1 MSMEER
7 GLDCLYLSGVLN
19 SLGINCTPG
28 STVVKNA
35 VLTAGRSAE
44 TEDPSYEGRLGDALS
59 ESRADFESGRC
70 CDSRSEL
77 AAAVAAKREML
88 ASSGS
93 DDCARLD
100 AEDEIDLGLWHEAK
114 AEFDADPVT
123 YSAEEIARKFMR

>member
-7 GLDCLYLSGVLN
+7 GLDCLYLSDVLN

-35 VLTAGRSAE
+35 VLAAGCSAE

-77 AAAVAAKREML
+77 ASAVAAKREML
-88 ASSGS
+88 ANSGS

-100 AEDEIDLGLWHEAK
+100 VEDEVDLGLWHEAK

-123 YSAEEIARKFMR
+123 YSAEEIAKKFMR